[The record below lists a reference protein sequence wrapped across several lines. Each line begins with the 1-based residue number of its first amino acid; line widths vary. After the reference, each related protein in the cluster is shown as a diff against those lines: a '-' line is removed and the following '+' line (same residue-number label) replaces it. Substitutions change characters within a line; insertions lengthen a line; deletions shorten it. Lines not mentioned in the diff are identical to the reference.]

1 MAAVELIVFTV
12 AAGFAFV
19 VVTFVIVV
27 IAVRQEERNLTLM
40 DKTAPS
46 AVARLARLVLGRYVR
61 KEYDRRQHGR
71 YPDDLASSRER
82 SVAPRR

>member
-1 MAAVELIVFTV
+1 MAAIELIVFAA

-27 IAVRQEERNLTLM
+27 IAVHQEERYLTLT
-40 DKTAPS
+40 DRTAPS
-46 AVARLARLVLGRYVR
+46 AIARLARLVLGRYVR
-61 KEYDRRQHGR
+61 KEYDRRQHRG

-82 SVAPRR
+82 SVGPRS